1 VLKEKYASKVEELD
15 VLRVE
20 LDEMK
25 SRSSL
30 FGACTSCPVLHE
42 KLDASLVYARSL
54 EAQLKAPIPTICST
68 CEVNAVKNMEIAHYV
83 DRLQDENDEL
93 RKLMGWLSGHVPQL
107 RIMIETYKLQD
118 GEALGAKKVGEG
130 GGENEGKIGD
140 IPEPPKTHHKNA
152 FVPKPNHLRN
162 RLDTTPA
169 PPVFPPQT
177 DNFQKP
183 IKFKSVLGNEF
194 FGKEGEK
201 PSEEKPEPKENPKPK
216 PKLKPFH
223 GEHCGRDGHLA
234 EFCFKRKREERLA
247 RELANKDMYRPSRG
261 VPEPRLVP
269 RGEGM
274 VRTIYPRERRELVS
288 RGEPPHRKGGR
299 CVGFGRGEFY
309 GCSFAHGQYEYGG
322 NDHSFRSQRSYR
334 PRSPL
339 CGTRSPPRG
348 HVGVPPR
355 RERMDFANHTFE
367 KMARHWFDSFCTNPS
382 AEFFA
387 HSRSRFLFCKWEAWR
402 VFG

>member
-1 VLKEKYASKVEELD
+1 
-15 VLRVE
+15 
-20 LDEMK
+20 
-25 SRSSL
+25 
-30 FGACTSCPVLHE
+30 
-42 KLDASLVYARSL
+42 
-54 EAQLKAPIPTICST
+54 
-68 CEVNAVKNMEIAHYV
+68 
-83 DRLQDENDEL
+83 
-93 RKLMGWLSGHVPQL
+93 
-107 RIMIETYKLQD
+107 
-118 GEALGAKKVGEG
+118 
-130 GGENEGKIGD
+130 
-140 IPEPPKTHHKNA
+140 
-152 FVPKPNHLRN
+152 
-162 RLDTTPA
+162 
-169 PPVFPPQT
+169 
-177 DNFQKP
+177 
-183 IKFKSVLGNEF
+183 
-194 FGKEGEK
+194 
-201 PSEEKPEPKENPKPK
+201 
-216 PKLKPFH
+216 
-223 GEHCGRDGHLA
+223 
-234 EFCFKRKREERLA
+234 LA
-247 RELANKDMYRPSRG
+247 RELANKDRYCPSRG